1 MKKELIKLA
10 NHLDRIG
17 RTNEADYV
25 DRILKEADMQYNL
38 ESMIGQI
45 GDIFRK
51 PEAILARKN
60 ELNAER
66 EDRNVQRELK
76 AQRRDLANYICQQVK
91 ASVRTGLAVS
101 SLEAIKAAV
110 DSALQ
115 IHTESGDYQPE
126 RTGFMNLR
134 SPE

>member
-17 RTNEADYV
+17 RHNEADYV
-25 DRILKEADMQYNL
+25 DRILKEADMQYSL
-38 ESMIGQI
+38 ESIVGQI

-60 ELNAER
+60 ELMAER
-66 EDRNVQRELK
+66 EDRAKQRELRAK
-76 AQRRDLANYICQQVK
+76 RRALADYICQQVK
-91 ASVRTGLAVS
+91 ASARTGLAVS
-101 SLEAIKAAV
+101 SFEGIKAAV

-115 IHTESGDYQPE
+115 IHTESDDYQPE
-126 RTGFMNLR
+126 RTGFMNLKA
-134 SPE
+134 PE